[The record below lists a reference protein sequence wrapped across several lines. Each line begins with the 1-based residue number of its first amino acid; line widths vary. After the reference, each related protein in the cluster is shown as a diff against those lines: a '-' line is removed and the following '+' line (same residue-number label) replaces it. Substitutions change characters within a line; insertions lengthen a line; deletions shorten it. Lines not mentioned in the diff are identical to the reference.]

1 MPDQTKSPK
10 DYLSRFGLTSFRAG
24 QDEVIDAVFSGR
36 DTLCIM
42 PTGGGKSLCYQLPTI
57 AREGVTI
64 VVSPLIALMK
74 DQVDSL
80 QEQGFAA
87 TCINS
92 SLQPA
97 DQFARIDAMVNG
109 QYKMVYVAPE
119 RLKSVAFVQAIAET
133 NVQLLAVDEAHCIS
147 QWGHDFRPDYARL
160 GRLRKLLGNPQT
172 VALTATATQ
181 TVREDICKVLELEDP
196 AVFVTGFARKNLAL
210 CVESP
215 ASNSQRD
222 EHLVQ
227 FLKSTPGSGIV
238 YASTRKNCEHVVELI
253 GGKIKRKIEYYHAGL
268 DGAQRRSVQE
278 NFMTG
283 RTPIIVATNA
293 FGMGIDKSNLR
304 FVLHYNLPGSIE
316 AYYQEAGRA
325 GRDGKPSTCLM
336 LYAYQDRFLQEFF
349 IENSYPS
356 REIVKQVYEYLAAF
370 KQDPIEITL
379 QQIKED
385 LGLSIGSS
393 GVGNCENLLEKCGAI
408 ERLDS
413 QQNMAGIRINS
424 ELSTLIDY
432 LPRDARTQR
441 HVLRGLEKQAGP
453 IRNELVLFQPKRL
466 EKELEMKWSAISR
479 AIREI
484 KKLEQIDFVPPFRG
498 RAIHVIDRTKRFVE
512 LNLDFSELKKR
523 KAEELARLDTMIRL
537 ATTRR
542 CRQNEIL
549 EYFGDPARGDCGIC
563 DNCVQRAV
571 SVGTS
576 NFTGDRDAILY
587 AIQVTLSGVA
597 RTKGRFGKTMIAQ
610 MLTGSKSKK
619 MKQGG
624 LANLS
629 TFGLLKRLRQT
640 DVVSLLEWLCERG
653 FIQQVETTRFRPM
666 LLVSQSG
673 VRVMK
678 GMYVEDFAEQISV
691 ELGQQLSVCFAGK
704 KPHLA
709 SASSAGSPND
719 SHGDSDDDTEMHGT
733 LPLETVS
740 EDAKPIPPATPT
752 HEPELFSGTAREPEQ
767 EPNSKDTLN
776 EEVAEFESSA
786 DSLFSDQFTDELV
799 DSDNDIVE
807 DAEVNEPVAVE
818 SFVEAPATDESD
830 ADESDADGLASNADA
845 LPCPDSEA
853 SVVAEEQNAD
863 RNVRLDEAE
872 VSAIK
877 PSFYWTWRL
886 MADGYSTSDLQQMRG
901 IELET
906 VFDHA
911 ILAAQNRLPT
921 QLKWLLSP
929 SEVQQIEQLIDNL
942 GTIEFSQLLAELPPN
957 LSVKQIQYYLKSTL

>member
-24 QDEVIDAVFSGR
+24 QEEVIDAVFSGR

-227 FLKSTPGSGIV
+227 FLQSTPGSGIV

-253 GGKIKRKIEYYHAGL
+253 SGKIKRKIEYYHAGL

-498 RAIHVIDRTKRFVE
+498 RAIHVIDPTKRFVE

-563 DNCVQRAV
+563 DKCVQRAG

-576 NFTGDRDAILY
+576 NFSGDRDAILY

-678 GMYVEDFAEQISV
+678 GLYVEDFAEQISV
-691 ELGQQLSVCFAGK
+691 ELGQQLSLCFAGK

-709 SASSAGSPND
+709 SASPVGSAD
-719 SHGDSDDDTEMHGT
+719 DSDDDLEMHGT

-740 EDAKPIPPATPT
+740 EDAKPTTPATT
-752 HEPELFSGTAREPEQ
+752 TQEPDLFSGADSAEPEQ
-767 EPNSKDTLN
+767 EPNSQDTLN

-786 DSLFSDQFTDELV
+786 DSLFSDQFTNELV
-799 DSDNDIVE
+799 DSDDDFAE
-807 DAEVNEPVAVE
+807 DAESGGPVAEQSVVE
-818 SFVEAPATDESD
+818 PQA
-830 ADESDADGLASNADA
+830 ADESDTDEADTADLASNTA
-845 LPCPDSEA
+845 LPYPDSEV
-853 SVVAEEQNAD
+853 SEAEEQDTD

-872 VSAIK
+872 APAIK